1 VTATPA
7 RALEPL
13 EPAEARALLA
23 TADLGRL
30 AYTEG
35 ALPAV
40 QPVRFALHRD
50 TLVIPTS
57 CGSEVAQAG
66 RGSVLALQADAFD
79 VPSGTGWSV
88 TAVGASRLV
97 KDADEVAAWSV
108 AAPEPWA
115 PAAVLCYVLVR
126 VGLVSGH
133 RVRSTLPHAAA
144 S

>member
-1 VTATPA
+1 MTAQPP

-13 EPAEARALLA
+13 GPVEARALLA

-50 TLVIPTS
+50 TVVIPTC
-57 CGSEVAQAG
+57 CGSDVAQAG

-79 VPSGTGWSV
+79 LPSGTGWSV
-88 TAVGASRLV
+88 TVVGASRLV
-97 KDADEVAAWSV
+97 QDPAEVATLSL

-115 PAAVLCYVLVR
+115 PAPELCYVLVSM
-126 VGLVSGH
+126 GLLSGH
-133 RVRSTLPHAAA
+133 RVRGAASRAAA